1 MLKRT
6 LMSKIR
12 WYDLSIKYDR
22 YLHSISTTQISAWS
36 ADMQFRP
43 IGLCQFRTE
52 STQQHTYK
60 HTVRICVLLM

>member
-12 WYDLSIKYDR
+12 WYDLSIKYDL
-22 YLHSISTTQISAWS
+22 LHSISTTQISAWS